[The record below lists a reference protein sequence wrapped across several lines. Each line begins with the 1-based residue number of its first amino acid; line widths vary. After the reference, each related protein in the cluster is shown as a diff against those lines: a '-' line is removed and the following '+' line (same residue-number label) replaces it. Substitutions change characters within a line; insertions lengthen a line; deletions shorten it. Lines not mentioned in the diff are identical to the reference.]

1 MQRLQRGKRPALAIF
16 GAALV
21 SGLSALAF
29 TVSAQAD
36 ARVHLL
42 AAASLTNAVDEAV
55 ALYNQEHDLDV
66 ASVYASSST
75 LARQIANG
83 APADIFLSANTRWMD
98 WLDEQG
104 VVLSERSDLL
114 NNRLVLIAPLDSPIE
129 SLVPGEGDILAEA
142 LADGERMAVG
152 DPDHV
157 PAGLYTKQ
165 ALESLG
171 EWEALAPRLARADN
185 VRSALVLVE
194 RGEAPLGVVY
204 RTDGQA
210 SDKVKELGAFPQD
223 SHTPITYPI
232 ALISESVEDA
242 PSAEAQALREWLGGE
257 QARAVF
263 ERHGFSS
270 AFSPATADSP

>member
-1 MQRLQRGKRPALAIF
+1 MQLFQCKWSALVTGGVALAVGF
-16 GAALV
+16 GAH
-21 SGLSALAF
+21 
-29 TVSAQAD
+29 AD
-36 ARVHLL
+36 ERIHLL

-55 ALYNQEHDLDV
+55 ALYTAENDVDV
-66 ASVYASSST
+66 ATVYASSST

-83 APADIFLSANTRWMD
+83 APVDIYLSANTRWMD
-98 WLDEQG
+98 WLEDEG

-129 SLVPGEGDILAEA
+129 ALVPGEGKALADA

-157 PAGLYTKQ
+157 PAGLYTKE

-171 EWEALAPRLARADN
+171 EWDALAPRLARADN
-185 VRSALVLVE
+185 VRSALALVE
-194 RGEAPLGVVY
+194 RGEAPLGAVY
-204 RTDGQA
+204 RTDGMA
-210 SDKVKELGAFPQD
+210 SDKVRELGAFPQD
-223 SHTPITYPI
+223 SHTPVTYPI
-232 ALISESVEDA
+232 ALISESVDES

-263 ERHGFSS
+263 ERHGFS
-270 AFSPATADSP
+270 PADADNS

>member
-1 MQRLQRGKRPALAIF
+1 MQLFQCKWSALVAGGMALA
-16 GAALV
+16 V
-21 SGLSALAF
+21 GLG
-29 TVSAQAD
+29 VHAD
-36 ARVHLL
+36 ERVHLL

-55 ALYNQEHDLDV
+55 ALYSEEHDIDV
-66 ASVYASSST
+66 AAVYASSST

-83 APADIFLSANTRWMD
+83 APANIFLSANTRWMD
-98 WLDEQG
+98 WLDGEG

-129 SLVPGEGDILAEA
+129 LLVPGEGKTLADA

-157 PAGLYTKQ
+157 PAGLYTKE

-171 EWEALAPRLARADN
+171 EWDALVPRLARADN
-185 VRSALVLVE
+185 VRSALALVE

-210 SDKVKELGAFPQD
+210 SEKVKELGAFPQD

-232 ALISESVEDA
+232 ALISESVEEA

-270 AFSPATADSP
+270 ASSPATADSP

>member
-1 MQRLQRGKRPALAIF
+1 MQLFEGKW
-16 GAALV
+16 
-21 SGLSALAF
+21 SALAAGGV
-29 TVSAQAD
+29 TLALSLGVQAD
-36 ARVHLL
+36 ERVHLL

-55 ALYNQEHDLDV
+55 ALYNAENDVDV
-66 ASVYASSST
+66 ATVYASSST

-83 APADIFLSANTRWMD
+83 SPVDIYLSANTRWMD
-98 WLDEQG
+98 WLEDEG

-129 SLVPGEGDILAEA
+129 ALVPGEGEALSEA

-157 PAGLYTKQ
+157 PAGLYTRE

-171 EWEALAPRLARADN
+171 EWDALAPRLARADN
-185 VRSALVLVE
+185 VRAALALVE
-194 RGEAPLGVVY
+194 RGEAPLGAVY
-204 RTDGQA
+204 RTDGMA
-210 SDKVKELGAFPQD
+210 SDKVRELGAFPQS
-223 SHTPITYPI
+223 SHTPVTYPI
-232 ALISESVEDA
+232 ALISESVEEP

-263 ERHGFSS
+263 ERHGFS
-270 AFSPATADSP
+270 PADADNS